1 MRILVAEHDPALG
14 EFLHQEFEA
23 EQSSVD
29 LVMNGEEA
37 KRLILE
43 STYDAAILDFNLP
56 RREGLDLLREIRARR
71 ERLPILVL
79 TIRTKPEDHAQMLDL
94 GADDF
99 VLKPF
104 AFAELSARVRALLRR
119 GVYHA
124 EAVLRLDDLE
134 LNRMAHSVTRAG
146 RKILL
151 TPKEFALL
159 EYLMR
164 HGGEH
169 VTRTQ
174 IAQDVWNLPFEM
186 TTNVVDVYI
195 NYLRMKVDA
204 SFDCKLIHT
213 VRGVGYRMQ
222 VMSQTS
228 PLAS

>member
-14 EFLHQEFEA
+14 EFLQQEFEA

-29 LVMNGEEA
+29 LVMNGDEA

-56 RREGLDLLREIRARR
+56 RPDGLDVLREIRARR

-104 AFAELSARVRALLRR
+104 AFTELSARVRALLRR

-134 LNRMAHSVTRAG
+134 LNRMAHSVTRGG
-146 RKILL
+146 RKIEL

-164 HGGEH
+164 HGGER

-204 SFDCKLIHT
+204 AFDCKLIHT

-228 PLAS
+228 PLVS

>member
-14 EFLHQEFEA
+14 EFLQREFEA
-23 EQSSVD
+23 EQSTVD

-56 RREGLDLLREIRARR
+56 RPDGLDVLREIRARR

-104 AFAELSARVRALLRR
+104 AFAELSARMRALLRR

-134 LNRMAHSVTRAG
+134 LNRMAHSVTRGG
-146 RKILL
+146 RKIEL
-151 TPKEFALL
+151 TPREFALL

-164 HGGEH
+164 HGGER
-169 VTRTQ
+169 VSRTQ

-222 VMSQTS
+222 AMSQTS
-228 PLAS
+228 PLIS